1 MKELRTKRLHITPM
15 TDGELRAAIASE
27 TDEHMKKAYSEMLEN
42 CVANPA
48 VRVWYTDWRIALRES
63 GDPIGGVGFKGPP
76 VNGAVEIGYGLF
88 DPRRG
93 NGYATEAAK
102 AMIDWA
108 FSQEGVYFVTAET
121 EPDNAASQRV
131 LQKLGFSPAGAGEEG
146 PRFEKER
153 PASAWFSIYLCLGL
167 SIGLC
172 LGTSFDNIA
181 IGMSLGMCI
190 GLALGSSLD
199 AADKKKRAALRAA
212 RAENR
217 K

>member
-1 MKELRTKRLHITPM
+1 MKELRTKRLRITPM
-15 TDGELRAAIASE
+15 TDNELRAAIASE
-27 TDEHMKKAYSEMLEN
+27 TDEHMKQAYSEMLAGCLAHPRE
-42 CVANPA
+42 
-48 VRVWYTDWRIALRES
+48 RIWYTEWRITRRET
-63 GDPIGGVGFKGPP
+63 GEPVGGLGFKGPQ
-76 VNGAVEIGYGLF
+76 VNGAVEIGYGIF

-102 AMIDWA
+102 AMIGWA

-131 LQKLGFSPAGAGEEG
+131 LEKLGFSPAGAGEEG

-212 RAENR
+212 RTETRN
-217 K
+217 